1 MFVYSVLN
9 KNRYFCRM
17 RVYPNIN
24 YSLLADAAASAKR
37 EVWVKFPYL
46 HDWVKGIKKPTVN
59 QLADFAK
66 NVQIPFGFFFLE
78 KLPDR
83 QNSIPLFRTNSKL
96 PNYYYS
102 SELSETINTIQR
114 RQNWLIEYFKSEQHD
129 ELSFVGSFS
138 VQSNYMQIANN
149 IRAQMN
155 LIPNWT
161 QFLQNK
167 DASLKFLIKKA
178 EDAGI
183 FVAINGVVGNSNK
196 NLNPDEFKGFVLSN
210 KWAPYIFI
218 NGKDYPAAKLFTFM
232 HELVHIWLDE
242 SAAFDIDRMMPANTA
257 IEKLCD
263 TVAAELLVAKD
274 VLHEQWK
281 KVYNNPRHLDY
292 LERFFKVSKLVIARR
307 LLDLGFYTRPQFF
320 DFYNNYKI
328 LWDKKNVDVSGGS
341 FYANQPYR
349 VGVKFFDTVNTAA
362 ASGKLLYTDA
372 YKLTNLYGS
381 TFTKFKMHIEQ

>member
-1 MFVYSVLN
+1 
-9 KNRYFCRM
+9 M

-24 YSLLADAAASAKR
+24 YSLLGDAVESAKG
-37 EVWVKFPYL
+37 EVWVKFPHL
-46 HDWVKGIKKPTVN
+46 QDWIKGIKKPTVN

-66 NVQIPFGFFFLE
+66 AVHIPFGFFFLE
-78 KLPDR
+78 KLPER
-83 QNSIPLFRTNSKL
+83 KNSVPLFRTNSKL
-96 PNYYYS
+96 PHYDYS
-102 SELSETINTIQR
+102 FELSETINTIQR
-114 RQNWLIEYFKSEQHD
+114 RQDWLTEYLKSEQED
-129 ELSFVGSFS
+129 ELSFVGRFS
-138 VQSNYMQIANN
+138 VQSDYMQIANN
-149 IRAQMN
+149 IRAEIK
-155 LIPNWT
+155 LVANWS
-161 QFLQNK
+161 QFLIDK
-167 DASLKFLIKKA
+167 EESLKFLIKKV

-183 FVAINGVVGNSNK
+183 YVAINGVLGNSNK
-196 NLNPDEFKGFVLSN
+196 NLNPDEFKGFVLSR

-242 SAAFDIDRMMPANTA
+242 SAALDIERLLPANTD

-263 TVAAELLVAKD
+263 SVAAELLVAKD
-274 VLHEQWK
+274 VLMEQWN
-281 KVYNNPRHLDY
+281 KVYKQPKHLDY

-328 LWDKKNVDVSGGS
+328 LWDKKKNGIGGGS

-349 VGVKFFDTVNTAA
+349 VGVKFFDTVNSAA
-362 ASGKLLYTDA
+362 TSGKLLYTDA

-381 TFTKFKMHIEQ
+381 TFTKFKIHLER

>member
-1 MFVYSVLN
+1 
-9 KNRYFCRM
+9 M

-24 YSLLADAAASAKR
+24 YSLLGDAVESAKG
-37 EVWVKFPYL
+37 EVWVKFPHL
-46 HDWVKGIKKPTVN
+46 QDWIKGIKKPTVN

-66 NVQIPFGFFFLE
+66 AVHIPFGFFFLE
-78 KLPDR
+78 KLPER
-83 QNSIPLFRTNSKL
+83 KNSVPLFRTNSKL
-96 PNYYYS
+96 PNYDYS
-102 SELSETINTIQR
+102 FELSETINTIQR
-114 RQNWLIEYFKSEQHD
+114 RQDWLTEYLKSEQED
-129 ELSFVGSFS
+129 ELSFVGRFS
-138 VQSNYMQIANN
+138 VQSDYMQIANN
-149 IRAQMN
+149 IRAEIK
-155 LIPNWT
+155 LVANWS
-161 QFLQNK
+161 QFLIDK
-167 DASLKFLIKKA
+167 EESLKFLIKKV

-183 FVAINGVVGNSNK
+183 YVAINGVLGNSNK
-196 NLNPDEFKGFVLSN
+196 NLNPDEFKGFVLSS

-242 SAAFDIDRMMPANTA
+242 SAALDIERLLPANTD

-263 TVAAELLVAKD
+263 SVAAELLVAKD
-274 VLHEQWK
+274 VLMEQWN
-281 KVYNNPRHLDY
+281 KVYKQPKHLDY

-328 LWDKKNVDVSGGS
+328 LWDKKKNGIGGGS

-349 VGVKFFDTVNTAA
+349 VGVKFFDTVNSAA
-362 ASGKLLYTDA
+362 TSGKLLYTDA

-381 TFTKFKMHIEQ
+381 TFTKFKIHLER

>member
-1 MFVYSVLN
+1 
-9 KNRYFCRM
+9 M

-24 YSLLADAAASAKR
+24 YSLLGDAVESAKG
-37 EVWVKFPYL
+37 EVWVKFPHL
-46 HDWVKGIKKPTVN
+46 QDWIKGIKKPTVN

-66 NVQIPFGFFFLE
+66 AVHIPFGFFFLE
-78 KLPDR
+78 KLPER
-83 QNSIPLFRTNSKL
+83 KNSVPLFRTNSKL
-96 PNYYYS
+96 PHYDYS
-102 SELSETINTIQR
+102 FELSETINTIQR
-114 RQNWLIEYFKSEQHD
+114 RQDWLTEYLKSEQED
-129 ELSFVGSFS
+129 ELSFVGRFS
-138 VQSNYMQIANN
+138 VQSDYMQIANN
-149 IRAQMN
+149 IRAEIK
-155 LIPNWT
+155 LVANWS
-161 QFLQNK
+161 QFLIDK
-167 DASLKFLIKKA
+167 EESLKFLIKKV

-183 FVAINGVVGNSNK
+183 YVAINGVLGNSNK
-196 NLNPDEFKGFVLSN
+196 NLNPDEFKGFVLSS

-242 SAAFDIDRMMPANTA
+242 SAALDIERLLPANTD

-263 TVAAELLVAKD
+263 SVAAELLVAKD
-274 VLHEQWK
+274 VLMEQWN
-281 KVYNNPRHLDY
+281 KVYKQPKHLDY

-328 LWDKKNVDVSGGS
+328 LWDKKKNGIGGGS

-349 VGVKFFDTVNTAA
+349 VGVKFFDTVNSAA
-362 ASGKLLYTDA
+362 TSGKLLYTDA

-381 TFTKFKMHIEQ
+381 TFTKFKIHLER